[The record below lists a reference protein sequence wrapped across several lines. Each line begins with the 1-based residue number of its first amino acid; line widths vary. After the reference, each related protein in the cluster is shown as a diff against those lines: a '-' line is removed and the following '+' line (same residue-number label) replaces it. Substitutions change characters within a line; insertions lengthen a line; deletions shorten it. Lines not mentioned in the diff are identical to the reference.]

1 MNKKEKNLSN
11 PLFIVVVFLL
21 VITAFIFLQYIN
33 NKKETPS
40 IYSNNSLKDEKT
52 ANTEDKIE
60 VMSEYLKI
68 GEKGETSFNKLKIS
82 NPTYDNNQITLTIYS
97 EKDTDLGDLDY
108 YIEFYKDKK
117 EFLFRRSLN
126 GLISSKSSVTITL
139 DKIDIT
145 DDVYI
150 AISHIREDAIP
161 KIKLATDES
170 GISGVRCNK
179 DNLTYEYDFNS
190 DGLLRVVKK
199 YSYKDSNLDNFS
211 NKLFEVQKEANKL
224 NEQKGI
230 TASVVESNK
239 EFIYTIELNYL
250 EKIDNSIDPFF
261 YSKGEQGNIIIFKMN
276 AEGFECL

>member
-1 MNKKEKNLSN
+1 MSKKEKNQSN
-11 PLFIVVVFLL
+11 PLFIVIVFML
-21 VITAFIFLQYIN
+21 IIAAFVALPYIKS
-33 NKKETPS
+33 KKEKPIIIPS
-40 IYSNNSLKDEKT
+40 NSNKDIIIEKISDEQD
-52 ANTEDKIE
+52 A
-60 VMSEYLKI
+60 MSEYLKI

-170 GISGVRCNK
+170 GISGVRCTK

-211 NKLFEVQKEANKL
+211 NKLFEAQKEANKL